1 MAPEQLW
8 PTGCWPNAGSDQASA
23 KARPIRL
30 IKEIIP
36 WDEAWA
42 RPITLADPNAWL
54 VGRVLPIVRK
64 PVAKLPSGRLVTPLG
79 DAAMVVDPITGQGS
93 GNGSK
98 MAKNLVESVIAHGD
112 RPFDAAFM
120 TSTFDRYFTRMGHF
134 SSVFTRLLLEPISAP
149 VKEALIA
156 QYGTDGV
163 ESHGRQLLADAFH
176 ENFND
181 PTTLTETLL
190 DLTRTRAFIA
200 DKTGM
205 PWLMAVG
212 RGGVAIGKEQI
223 RQKLGLPAR
232 HPLASVP
239 TLALNAS

>member
-1 MAPEQLW
+1 M
-8 PTGCWPNAGSDQASA
+8 
-23 KARPIRL
+23 KRL

-36 WDEAWA
+36 WDAAWVS
-42 RPITLADPNAWL
+42 PLTLDDPNGWL
-54 VGRVLPIVRK
+54 VGKVLPIVRR
-64 PVAKLPSGRLVTPLG
+64 PVAKLPSGRLVTALG

-98 MAKNLVESVIAHGD
+98 MAKNLVESIIAHGD

-120 TSTFDRYFTRMGHF
+120 TSTFDRYFARRGHF
-134 SSVFTRLLLEPISAP
+134 SSVFTRLLLEPISEP

-156 QYGTDGV
+156 QYGTNGV
-163 ESHGRQLLADAFH
+163 ERNGRQMLADAFH

-190 DLTRTRAFIA
+190 DLTRTRALIA
-200 DKTGM
+200 KKTGM
-205 PWLMAVG
+205 PWLMAMG

-223 RQKLGLPAR
+223 RQRLGLPPR
-232 HPLASVP
+232 HPVADIP
-239 TLALNAS
+239 TLPLDAS